1 MEGIMAITTM
11 DNGWVSDSFSFDS
24 PYGVFGDSLCMPQEQ
39 YDALTADEI
48 AAMKQAR
55 FDNWV
60 AIIETPAD
68 PVA

>member
-1 MEGIMAITTM
+1 MSITTM

-24 PYGVFGDSLCMPQEQ
+24 PYGMFCDALCMPQEQ

-55 FDNWV
+55 FDNWIAV
-60 AIIETPAD
+60 IETPAD